1 MKGCGGGICA
11 HAKPSGGDLF
21 MRSARRPR
29 ARLRRRNCRPARRRA
44 ASDPAR
50 ISLNDPALR
59 ALARANRRALVT
71 IAEQPQLAIDYVAT
85 FLGRLTS
92 EEARQYYDHYIG
104 PYFNSD
110 SRVDLAIAQ
119 RAVAA
124 VAAEL
129 GVASPSADQ
138 MY

>member
-1 MKGCGGGICA
+1 
-11 HAKPSGGDLF
+11 
-21 MRSARRPR
+21 MRSHPAATYSCEARAGR
-29 ARLRRRNCRPARRRA
+29 ARAATAAKLPTSA

-85 FLGRLTS
+85 FLDRLTS
-92 EEARQYYDHYIG
+92 EEARQYYDRYIG

-110 SRVDLAIAQ
+110 GRVDLAIAQ

>member
-1 MKGCGGGICA
+1 M
-11 HAKPSGGDLF
+11 
-21 MRSARRPR
+21 SAST
-29 ARLRRRNCRPARRRA
+29 LRRGHR
-44 ASDPAR
+44 
-50 ISLNDPALR
+50 
-59 ALARANRRALVT
+59 
-71 IAEQPQLAIDYVAT
+71 QLSQTRDIAT

-92 EEARQYYDHYIG
+92 EEARQYYDRYIG

-110 SRVDLAIAQ
+110 GRADLAIAQ
-119 RAVAA
+119 PA

>member
-1 MKGCGGGICA
+1 M
-11 HAKPSGGDLF
+11 
-21 MRSARRPR
+21 
-29 ARLRRRNCRPARRRA
+29 
-44 ASDPAR
+44 
-50 ISLNDPALR
+50 
-59 ALARANRRALVT
+59 
-71 IAEQPQLAIDYVAT
+71 AIDYVAT

-92 EEARQYYDHYIG
+92 EEARQYYDRYIG

-110 SRVDLAIAQ
+110 GRVDLGIAQ

-138 MY
+138 MYQPAL